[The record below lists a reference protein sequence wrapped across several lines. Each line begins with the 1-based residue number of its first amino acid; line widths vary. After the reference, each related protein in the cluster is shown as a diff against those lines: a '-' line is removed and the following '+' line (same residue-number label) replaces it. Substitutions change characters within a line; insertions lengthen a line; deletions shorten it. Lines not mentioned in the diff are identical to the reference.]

1 MEKIRIKNYADIY
14 VADYPFHKELK
25 EEIVPLLEKYPD
37 QQDIKS
43 NVKATHTEWD
53 WNPNSSRI
61 KRLKDIICTQA
72 CSWCKFHFTGEKNPA
87 LYFTNFWANVYRK
100 GDYANPH
107 DHLPTFYSFVYFLK
121 TKWYDSPLVMTDFKE
136 KIRPKE
142 GRYVIFPGHLR
153 HHVPKHR
160 YKDVRITLSGNLL
173 IKEL

>member
-1 MEKIRIKNYADIY
+1 MEKIRIKNYTEIF
-14 VADYPFHKELK
+14 VADYPFHKELR
-25 EEIVPLLEKYPD
+25 EEIVPILEKYPD
-37 QQDIKS
+37 KQGMKT

-53 WNPNSSRI
+53 WYSDNPRI
-61 KRLKDIICTQA
+61 KRLKECILSQA
-72 CSWCKFHFTGEKNPA
+72 GSWCEYNGIGERNPA
-87 LYFTNFWANVYRK
+87 LHFVNFWGNVYRK
-100 GDYANPH
+100 GNYTQEHN
-107 DHLPTFYSFVYFLK
+107 HLPAQYSVVYFLK

-173 IKEL
+173 IKEG

>member
-1 MEKIRIKNYADIY
+1 MKVKSRYDIIIGE
-14 VADYPFHKELK
+14 YPFHKELK
-25 EEIVPLLEKYPD
+25 KEIVPLLEKYPD
-37 QQDIKS
+37 QPNINS

-173 IKEL
+173 IKE